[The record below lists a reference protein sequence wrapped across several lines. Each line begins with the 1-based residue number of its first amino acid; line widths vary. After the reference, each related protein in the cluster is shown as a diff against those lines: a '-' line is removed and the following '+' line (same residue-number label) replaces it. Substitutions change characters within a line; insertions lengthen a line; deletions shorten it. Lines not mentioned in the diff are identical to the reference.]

1 MSIDIE
7 TYRLKA
13 QEAIE
18 YVFVKEYHNSLGIPM
33 PIVKMLLPDDANYST
48 GQYYITI
55 DKTWQIHL
63 NFGKLPISY
72 HEFQN
77 EVKVLTRHEIEHY
90 MCCPFDVI
98 THFRML
104 KRIRDVYY
112 KHFSHLGIN
121 IEYACGAISNQA
133 ADIIVDTKNYY
144 RHSKETLKSEID
156 WIKIGANISACPR
169 HCKLMFLTK
178 EAIWKEDLGINET
191 DPEFLKIVHQLA
203 DSFTKNGIEDKSSF
217 LDKVEEYYGNVYS
230 TLYKGSFAQVAQAQR
245 HRTIDYQIEM
255 LDKINKLGI
264 GPGGLG
270 GTTTALKVNINTY
283 PTHIAGLPVAV
294 NICCHVNRH
303 VVREI

>member
-1 MSIDIE
+1 MLDITRDACDLSVKRLKNISLPTKGTKILNYSNTYKQTMSIDIE

-77 EVKVLTRHEIEHY
+77 KVKVLTRHEIEHY

-133 ADIIVDTKNYY
+133 ADIIVDTK
-144 RHSKETLKSEID
+144 TIID
-156 WIKIGANISACPR
+156 IVK
-169 HCKLMFLTK
+169 KL
-178 EAIWKEDLGINET
+178 
-191 DPEFLKIVHQLA
+191 
-203 DSFTKNGIEDKSSF
+203 
-217 LDKVEEYYGNVYS
+217 
-230 TLYKGSFAQVAQAQR
+230 
-245 HRTIDYQIEM
+245 
-255 LDKINKLGI
+255 
-264 GPGGLG
+264 
-270 GTTTALKVNINTY
+270 
-283 PTHIAGLPVAV
+283 
-294 NICCHVNRH
+294 
-303 VVREI
+303 

>member
-178 EAIWKEDLGINET
+178 EAIWKEDLGIHET
-191 DPEFLKIVHQLA
+191 DPEFLKIVHQLD
-203 DSFTKNGIEDKSSF
+203 DSFTKNGIADK
-217 LDKVEEYYGNVYS
+217 
-230 TLYKGSFAQVAQAQR
+230 
-245 HRTIDYQIEM
+245 
-255 LDKINKLGI
+255 
-264 GPGGLG
+264 
-270 GTTTALKVNINTY
+270 
-283 PTHIAGLPVAV
+283 
-294 NICCHVNRH
+294 
-303 VVREI
+303 